1 MSERERRPRERPHSQ
16 NYARS
21 NGARKREM
29 GVQTSSIV
37 FRPADSAA
45 TKGMADAAAGHSDCT
60 ALRKPAY
67 IIGFSPAAATGSV
80 ALDFSFAPLPSAADR
95 RRHRARRIPICLSPS
110 LLPLLPS
117 LPPSTTVGNFSC
129 NLWIFCCPMKKR
141 RERGGENN
149 ADDKQ

>member
-95 RRHRARRIPICLSPS
+95 PSPPPRAPHPHLSFALPAPSPSLSPS
-110 LLPLLPS
+110 LNNSGKLFLQLVDLLLPDEE
-117 LPPSTTVGNFSC
+117 TEG
-129 NLWIFCCPMKKR
+129 
-141 RERGGENN
+141 EGRGEQRG
-149 ADDKQ
+149 